1 MLIMSFRNHIFRPFC
16 AAPTKVM
23 QTVLSHSVVDG
34 VDIVTP
40 IQVDASELAAN
51 LPSPDDY
58 KLSNLVKAGVDLHT
72 VNPVIYTNVD
82 ADAEH
87 FVSSNLSLVDDPLQ
101 PEETPVTNN

>member
-1 MLIMSFRNHIFRPFC
+1 MAFRNHSFRPC
-16 AAPTKVM
+16 SAAPSKVL

-40 IQVDASELAAN
+40 IQVDAAELAAN

-58 KLSNLVKAGVDLHT
+58 KLSNLIKAGVDVHS
-72 VNPVIYTNVD
+72 VNPVIYNDVD

-87 FVSSNLSLVDDPLQ
+87 FVSSQLPLDDDPLQ
-101 PEETPVTNN
+101 PDDNPVTNN